1 MSSLNAW
8 MGKLL
13 GLPPLASSNGQDVDN
28 LIIYVH
34 WLMLALFL
42 GWILYFGYALWRFHH
57 SRHPRADYHGVRNHA
72 SNYIELT
79 VAGIEAVLLIFVA
92 VPLWAKAVDKFP
104 AASKSTVVQVVAQ
117 QYAWNFR
124 YPGPDGIFGRQ
135 DMKFVSETNVFG
147 VDPSDPNGKD
157 DIQTL
162 NELCVPVNKPVIL
175 YVSSKDVIHSLKI
188 ISMRVCQDAIP
199 GLRIPVWFIPTRVG
213 RFQINCA
220 QLCGPGHSSMSG
232 GFLTV
237 MSQEDYD
244 KWLESKE
251 RAPAASSFE

>member
-1 MSSLNAW
+1 MSPTALTA
-8 MGKLL
+8 KLL
-13 GLPPLASSNGQDVDN
+13 GMPPLASSNGQDVDD

-34 WLMLALFL
+34 WLMLALFI
-42 GWILYFGYALWRFHH
+42 GWIIYFAYAVWRFHH
-57 SRHPRADYHGVRNHA
+57 SRNPKADYYGVRNHA

-79 VAGIEAVLLIFVA
+79 VAGVEAVLLIFVA

-104 AASKSTVVQVVAQ
+104 ATDKSTVVQVVAQ

-135 DMKFVSETNVFG
+135 DMRFVSATNVFG

-162 NELCVPVNKPVIL
+162 NDLRVPVNKPVIL

-188 ISMRVCQDAIP
+188 ISMRICQDAIP
-199 GLRIPVWFIPTRVG
+199 GLRIPVWFTPTQIG
-213 RFQINCA
+213 RYQINCA
-220 QLCGPGHSSMSG
+220 QLCGPGHSAMSG
-232 GFLTV
+232 GYLTV
-237 MSQEDYD
+237 LSQADYD
-244 KWLESKE
+244 KWIQSKSP
-251 RAPAASSFE
+251 APAASSFE

>member
-1 MSSLNAW
+1 MKAFIAW
-8 MGKLL
+8 WAKVL

-34 WLMLALFL
+34 WLMLLLFI
-42 GWILYFGYALWRFHH
+42 GWIIYFGYAVWRFHH
-57 SRHPRADYHGVRNHA
+57 KRNPKADYHGVRNHA
-72 SNYIELT
+72 SNYIELI
-79 VAGIEAVLLIFVA
+79 VALIEAVLLVCVA

-104 AASKSTVVQVVAQ
+104 PASKSTVVQVVAQ

-124 YPGPDGIFGRQ
+124 YPGPDGIFGHQ

-147 VDPSDPNGKD
+147 VDPTDPNGRD

-162 NELCVPVNKPVIL
+162 NDIRVPVNKPVIL

-199 GLRIPVWFIPTRVG
+199 GLRIPVWFTPTEIG
-213 RFQINCA
+213 RYQINCA
-220 QLCGPGHSSMSG
+220 QLCGPGHDSMSG
-232 GFLTV
+232 GYLTV
-237 MSQEDYD
+237 LSQADYN
-244 KWLESKE
+244 KWIQSKSA
-251 RAPAASSFE
+251 APAASSFE